1 MVHLARRGQ
10 HGQHGRSI
18 NGNDHRSGAMTSGAE
33 PALQQSLRAALEGS
47 PLFAGLPPERILQL
61 EPTPQT
67 LAEGQTLFRQG

>member
-1 MVHLARRGQ
+1 
-10 HGQHGRSI
+10 
-18 NGNDHRSGAMTSGAE
+18 MTSGAE